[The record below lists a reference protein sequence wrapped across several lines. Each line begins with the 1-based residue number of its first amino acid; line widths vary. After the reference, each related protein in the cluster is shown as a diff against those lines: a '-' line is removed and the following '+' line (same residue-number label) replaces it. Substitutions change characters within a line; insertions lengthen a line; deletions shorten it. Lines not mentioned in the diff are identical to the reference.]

1 MTVFRHAAPRW
12 RLLAKRGLGRP
23 RVALAAAAAVTM
35 LGASIAAAMTA
46 SASVPPTP
54 AGWTPVFTDDF
65 TGAANTGLNT
75 ADWLYDIGTSYPGGA
90 PNFGT
95 GEVETMTNST
105 QNVFQ
110 DGQGH
115 LVIKP
120 IKDGAGNWTSGR
132 VETQRTD
139 FAAPVGGKLRIEAS
153 LQQPNVSG
161 AAAAG
166 YWPAFWTLGEA
177 ARPVGA
183 TNWPS
188 IGEIDIM
195 EDINGRSSEFATLHC
210 GTVSGGPCNE
220 TTGQGSGERA
230 CGGCQTGFHT
240 YAMEYDRSVSPEQ
253 IRWYLDGVNFFTL
266 SSTAVDATTWNN
278 ATHHGFFVILNVA
291 IGGAFPAAFGGGP
304 TGATVSGVPM
314 LIDYVAVYT
323 SGGGTSPTA
332 TSPAPSPTA
341 TSSPNPPSGSATQ
354 YLLNGGTLGAAGTAG
369 NNTVASAGGGNHDG
383 TPTNQQTYTT
393 SGLNMTYNGGA
404 TNFDLFVDSGTGVG
418 NGVQAR
424 VSYDLTGDGT
434 FDRVETYN
442 YFATDPVAGF
452 EHYTQAKGVH
462 TATGALGNLVN
473 GTVKVEVWSA
483 IGSGASTLGVGN
495 QSVVTLPYTGAAPP
509 PPPPPSPTPPA
520 TTSPPPPPPG
530 TRDAY
535 STIQAES
542 YNAQTGT
549 VTETTTDTGGGQ
561 NLTSLANGDSARYD
575 NVDFSATAAHQ
586 FVGRVASGAAGGVS
600 GLVEVRLD
608 SLSNAPIGSFGI
620 ANTGGWQSWQT
631 VPANISAVTGVHTV
645 YITFTS
651 GQPADFV
658 NLNWFTFGH

>member
-1 MTVFRHAAPRW
+1 MTLLQKRSHRW
-12 RLLAKRGLGRP
+12 RT
-23 RVALAAAAAVTM
+23 AAVT
-35 LGASIAAAMTA
+35 AAVVLPVMAVATA
-46 SASVPPTP
+46 FVTANAAVPPAP

-75 ADWLYDIGTSYPGGA
+75 ANWLYDLGTSYPGGA

-105 QNVFQ
+105 QNVYQ

-120 IKDGAGNWTSGR
+120 IRDGAGNWTSGR

-183 TNWPS
+183 TNWPG

-195 EDINGRSSEFATLHC
+195 EDINGRGSVFSTLHC
-210 GTVSGGPCNE
+210 GFAPGGPCNE
-220 TTGQGSGERA
+220 YTGLGSGERA
-230 CGGCQTGFHT
+230 CAGCQTGFHQ
-240 YAMEYDRSVSPEQ
+240 YAMEYDRSGSPEQ

-278 ATHHGFFVILNVA
+278 ATHHGFFAIFNVA
-291 IGGAFPAAFGGGP
+291 MGGAFPAAFGGGP
-304 TGATVSGVPM
+304 TGATASGVPM
-314 LIDYVAVYT
+314 LIDYVRVLT
-323 SGGGTSPTA
+323 SGGGTSPTP
-332 TSPAPSPTA
+332 TSTTASPTPTA
-341 TSSPNPPSGSATQ
+341 SSSPPPPSGSATR
-354 YLLNGGTLGAAGTAG
+354 YLLNGGGLAGAGAAGT
-369 NNTVASAGGGNHDG
+369 NTIVSAGGANHDG
-383 TPTNQQTYTT
+383 TPSNPVTYTAT
-393 SGLNMTYNGGA
+393 GLNMTYNGGA
-404 TNFDLFVDSGTGVG
+404 TSFDAFVDSGTGVG
-418 NGVQAR
+418 NGIQAR

-452 EHYTQAKGVH
+452 EHYTQAKGVRS
-462 TATGALGNLVN
+462 ATGALGNLVN
-473 GTVKVEVWSA
+473 GTVKVELWSA
-483 IGSGASTLGVGN
+483 IGSGASTVGVGN
-495 QSVVTLPYTGAAPP
+495 QSVVTLPYTGSTTS
-509 PPPPPSPTPPA
+509 PSPTPTG
-520 TTSPPPPPPG
+520 TTTSSPPPPPPG

-542 YNAQTGT
+542 YNAQSGT
-549 VTETTTDTGGGQ
+549 TTQTTTDTGGGQ
-561 NLTSLANGDSARYD
+561 NLANLANGDWARFD
-575 NVDFSATAAHQ
+575 GVNFGTTAATQFSA
-586 FVGRVASGAAGGVS
+586 RVASGAPGGVS

-620 ANTGGWQSWQT
+620 ANTGGWQSWRT
-631 VPANISAVTGVHTV
+631 VPANISGVTGTHTV
-645 YITFTS
+645 FLTFTS

-658 NLNWFTFGH
+658 NLNYFTFGH